1 MRAILCG
8 GSLIFY
14 AAQNQHFKNPAKT
27 KKAGFICALLQ
38 LTNNCKSD
46 IIQKTKCTG
55 EAEMYEMKK
64 ACVYTRVSTEA
75 QGEDGKVS
83 LPEQERM
90 AKACIESKGW
100 KYVKTYEDN
109 GYTGRNTNRPGL
121 QEMLRDIRAGKIE
134 AIVIFKLDRLS
145 RKQRDTLAI
154 VEDDLLANGVDLVS
168 LNETLDTTT
177 PWGRAMIGILS
188 SFNQLESDNI
198 ALRTTMGRYATAREG
213 GYAGGKPPLG
223 YRAEN
228 GHLVI
233 VPEEAEI
240 VRKVFELRSH
250 GGTLQG
256 IADKLNELG
265 YRSKKGKEFKHSAI
279 QTILG
284 NEDTYRG
291 NYRYGKE
298 MCENTHEAIL
308 KEE

>member
-1 MRAILCG
+1 M
-8 GSLIFY
+8 F
-14 AAQNQHFKNPAKT
+14 
-27 KKAGFICALLQ
+27 
-38 LTNNCKSD
+38 
-46 IIQKTKCTG
+46 
-55 EAEMYEMKK
+55 EMKK
-64 ACVYTRVSTEA
+64 ACVYTRVSTDA

-100 KYVKTYEDN
+100 RYVRTYEDN
-109 GYTGRNTNRPGL
+109 GYTGRNTNRPAL
-121 QEMLRDIRAGKIE
+121 QEMLNDVREGKVE

-145 RKQRDTLAI
+145 RKQTDTMNIIENDILQH
-154 VEDDLLANGVDLVS
+154 NVDLVS

-188 SFNQLESDNI
+188 SFNQLESENI

-223 YRAEN
+223 YKAVN
-228 GHLVI
+228 GKLEI

-240 VRKVFELRSH
+240 VSKVFEMRANH
-250 GGTLQG
+250 MTMQA
-256 IADKLNELG
+256 IADRLNEMG
-265 YRSKKGKEFKHSAI
+265 YRSKKGKEFKHSSI
-279 QTILG
+279 QTILA

-298 MCENTHEAIL
+298 ACENTHEPIL
-308 KEE
+308 KN